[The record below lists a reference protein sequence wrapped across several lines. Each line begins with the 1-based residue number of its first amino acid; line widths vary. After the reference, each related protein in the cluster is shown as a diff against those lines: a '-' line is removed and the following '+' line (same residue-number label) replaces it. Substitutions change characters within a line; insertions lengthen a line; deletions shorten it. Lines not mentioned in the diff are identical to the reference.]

1 VSVRLGWTPDDKLR
15 FACAYR
21 LVAGLSWK
29 CNVGEPVGG
38 PNSRSAIRRR
48 WPEVP
53 GVDAW
58 RAMELGQGRANRRF
72 APGGSQRGRGGDPD
86 PRQQWTRWPA
96 LHEWLDAGTFPEAGL
111 LAEAVQEWDK
121 LTLIRTDVGD
131 LWPTTA
137 PVLVD
142 APKTYEVLA
151 DPHAC
156 QLLEICLGTL
166 QPSDWAA
173 RSMRARAAWRVM
185 SRSDVSE
192 RLGWTTNGARSEK
205 S

>member
-1 VSVRLGWTPDDKLR
+1 MGQIDVDQ
-15 FACAYR
+15 
-21 LVAGLSWK
+21 
-29 CNVGEPVGG
+29 N
-38 PNSRSAIRRR
+38 RRR
-48 WPEVP
+48 RSV
-53 GVDAW
+53 
-58 RAMELGQGRANRRF
+58 AN
-72 APGGSQRGRGGDPD
+72 
-86 PRQQWTRWPA
+86 
-96 LHEWLDAGTFPEAGL
+96 E
-111 LAEAVQEWDK
+111 
-121 LTLIRTDVGD
+121 
-131 LWPTTA
+131 A

>member
-1 VSVRLGWTPDDKLR
+1 MARGAWCR
-15 FACAYR
+15 C
-21 LVAGLSWK
+21 VASNGIGARAFEPQICSW
-29 CNVGEPVGG
+29 
-38 PNSRSAIRRR
+38 
-48 WPEVP
+48 
-53 GVDAW
+53 
-58 RAMELGQGRANRRF
+58 
-72 APGGSQRGRGGDPD
+72 GSQRGRGGDPD

-192 RLGWTTNGARSEK
+192 CLGWTTNGARSEK